1 MLKVLS
7 GEKIYTSSGETSLR
21 FFAYKSCLFIV
32 SNGSVSF
39 DGNTLGEGEAFY
51 LRAGARISIEP
62 RDDGSYFKFELD
74 GNDSEELIKSY
85 SAEHSALLVSS
96 APSQLL
102 ELAEALCSEGYNSGN
117 DAFDEAAAKLLLSV
131 LSPVGANTGDSKY
144 GNQYVDRA
152 VRYIERNYAQK
163 LRVEALAETL
173 GIDRMYLRNLFT
185 RYVGM
190 STMDYI
196 MQVRISHARELLALP
211 ELSVSSVALAVGYS
225 DVLCFSKAFKKATGV
240 SPTEFREG
248 LLMEKQKQEKKANQI
263 PVFIL

>member
-7 GEKIYTSSGETSLR
+7 GEKIFTVNSDSAER
-21 FFAYKSCLFIV
+21 FLAYRTCLFIV
-32 SNGSVSF
+32 SEGNVSF
-39 DGNTLGEGEAFY
+39 DGNSLTAGEGFY
-51 LRAGARISIEP
+51 LRAGGRISIKSEN
-62 RDDGSYFKFELD
+62 GAYFKFELD

-96 APSQLL
+96 SPSQLL
-102 ELAEALCSEGYNSGN
+102 GLAEALCSEGYNSGN
-117 DAFDEAAAKLLLSV
+117 GAFDEAAAKLLLSV

-225 DVLCFSKAFKKATGV
+225 DVLCFSKAFKKAVGV
-240 SPTEFREG
+240 SPTEFRESQ
-248 LLMEKQKQEKKANQI
+248 LLEKQKQEKKANQI

>member
-32 SNGSVSF
+32 SGGNVSF

-51 LRAGARISIEP
+51 LRAGARISIESE
-62 RDDGSYFKFELD
+62 DGAYFRFELD

-85 SAEHSALLVSS
+85 SAEHSVLLVSS
-96 APSQLL
+96 SPSQLL

-152 VRYIERNYAQK
+152 VRYIDRSYAQK
-163 LRVEALAETL
+163 IRVEALAETL
-173 GIDRMYLRNLFT
+173 GIDRMYLRNLFS

-211 ELSVSSVALAVGYS
+211 ELSVSSIALAVGYS
-225 DVLCFSKAFKKATGV
+225 DVLCFSKAFKKAVGV
-240 SPTEFREG
+240 SPTEFRESQ
-248 LLMEKQKQEKKANQI
+248 LLEKQKQEKKANQI